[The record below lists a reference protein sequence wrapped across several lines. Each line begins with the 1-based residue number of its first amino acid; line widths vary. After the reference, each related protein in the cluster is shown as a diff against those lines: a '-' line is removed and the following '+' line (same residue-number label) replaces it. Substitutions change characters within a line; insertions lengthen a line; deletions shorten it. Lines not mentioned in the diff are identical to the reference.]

1 MKNQWKDKS
10 LEYRRFLERRYRLQ
24 EDKTHLINRLNLTDE
39 QKNTLI
45 TFFKN
50 HPNYESKVDWNN
62 KNLTFEDFSELLALE
77 GNTKSSKKKYGL
89 SGKAQIEDLVL
100 DKDYKVLAQTEDYII
115 YYPLNFKASEVLAK
129 PTTPP
134 EGVTGK
140 WCISGKNYSPGT
152 QDQHWN
158 SYVTRGIDFFFV
170 FLKTTKWA
178 VARYPSDGPAQ
189 GQVEIFNQ
197 DDTAMDGW
205 TDICEPDLPYKS
217 LFHDQQMEI
226 RKVCEDSP
234 HLLEGQMFK
243 EDKDGNRWSLDLKE
257 LVKVNDN
264 LPVLKVPEGTSLI
277 KWRAA
282 NHRTQLQYLTIPDGV
297 RLEDEAFAY
306 CWGLKEIKLGKN
318 ITVGPA
324 DAPFTKAR
332 GHVTFAEG
340 TTEIPQYIFAD
351 SNISDITI
359 PESVFKIGSSAF
371 MCCGLL
377 ESITLPKGLDQIGMW
392 AFGSTRIRE
401 FKLPVGLDF
410 LGEYAFS
417 GNQCIT
423 EMDIPG
429 SVWLVRNGLFQDCS
443 ELRKV
448 KLGWGIERI
457 GMNAFANC
465 YLLKT
470 LYLPG
475 TLEFINP
482 GAFGRSYY
490 SPNRLKLDK
499 IYFSGTEKQF
509 FTLTNDPELNFL
521 RESSIVYTDQNYNE
535 VQQ

>member
-1 MKNQWKDKS
+1 MKKMWKSASSDYKKI
-10 LEYRRFLERRYRLQ
+10 LERRYRLQ
-24 EDKTHLINRLNLTDE
+24 EDKTHLINKLNLTDE

-45 TFFKN
+45 AFFKN

-62 KNLTFEDFSELLALE
+62 KNLKFEDFSELLALE

-158 SYVTRGIDFFFV
+158 SYTTRGIDFFFV

-178 VARYPSDGPAQ
+178 VARYPNDGPVY
-189 GQVEIFNQ
+189 GQIEIFNQ
-197 DDTAMDGW
+197 DDNAVDGW

-226 RKVCEDSP
+226 RKICEDSP
-234 HLLEGQMFK
+234 HILEGQMFK
-243 EDKDGNRWSLDLKE
+243 EDKDGNRWSSDGKE

-264 LPVLKVPEGTSLI
+264 LPVLKVPNGTKVI
-277 KWRAA
+277 KWRAG

-297 RLEDEAFAY
+297 KIEDEAFAY
-306 CWGLKEIKLGKN
+306 CWGLKEINLGKN
-318 ITVGPA
+318 IIVGSA
-324 DAPFTKAR
+324 DTPFPKAR

-340 TTEIPQYIFAD
+340 TTEIPQHIFAD
-351 SNISDITI
+351 SNISDVTI
-359 PESVFKIGSSAF
+359 PESVTKIGECAF
-371 MCCGLL
+371 MYCGLL
-377 ESITLPKGLDQIGMW
+377 ETITLPKLLDSIGMG
-392 AFGSTRIRE
+392 AFISTRIRE

-417 GNQCIT
+417 GNQRIT

-429 SVWLVRNGLFQDCS
+429 SVWWIRNGLFEDCS
-443 ELRKV
+443 ELRSV

-457 GMNAFANC
+457 GQKVFSGC
-465 YLLKT
+465 HSLET

-475 TLEFINP
+475 SLEYIDP
-482 GAFGRSYY
+482 GVFGSMLY
-490 SPNRLKLDK
+490 STTRPNLVR
-499 IYFSGTEKQF
+499 IYFSGNEEQFKKLTEPLK
-509 FTLTNDPELNFL
+509 LEFL
-521 RESSIVYTDQNYNE
+521 RQAPITYTDQFYRE
-535 VQQ
+535 VK